1 MPQDDRDHPSRDR
14 EGAVAA
20 RGGSVAG
27 NEPQSDAH
35 RPTAAIHRRM
45 LMSLG
50 GCALAL
56 AAAVAISPLIGPIS
70 ISPLDAWG
78 AILSGDKHT
87 EVYEIVVG
95 LRLPRSLLALLAGST
110 LALCGAVF
118 QAVFRNP
125 LATPY
130 TLGIA
135 SGGSLGALIAIKL
148 GWGAATVLGISMLPA
163 LSLAGSLAVVVAV
176 VFMIRSPSRLS
187 GNELLLAGITMGMF
201 CSAMMMFLTYLAD
214 VSDTYRI
221 IRWMMGTLTASGFE
235 VPMKMLPFLIPAWIG
250 LLTQARSLNQYAL
263 GPELA
268 ATRGVSTARL
278 MIVCVGLASVATAA
292 VVAFCGPIGFVGL
305 IVPHAVR
312 ITLGSDHRIL
322 LPCSALLGGTFLMVC
337 DWGATLLPQLFA
349 ALTDRNV
356 TAAQL
361 PIGVITALVGAPV
374 FLLMLRRRAGQ
385 TR

>member
-1 MPQDDRDHPSRDR
+1 MTTSARKESRTD
-14 EGAVAA
+14 
-20 RGGSVAG
+20 
-27 NEPQSDAH
+27 PP
-35 RPTAAIHRRM
+35 RPTAAINRRM
-45 LMSLG
+45 VTSLA
-50 GCALAL
+50 GCLLAL
-56 AAAVAISPLIGPIS
+56 AVAVAISPMVGYTPIS
-70 ISPLDAWG
+70 LSEAWS
-78 AILSGDKHT
+78 AILSGDQHG
-87 EVYEIVVG
+87 EIYDIMV
-95 LRLPRSLLALLAGST
+95 LYRLPRSLLALLAGST

-135 SGGSLGALIAIKL
+135 SGGSLGALIAINL
-148 GWGAATVLGISMLPA
+148 GLGAATVLGISMLPA

-176 VFMIRSPSRLS
+176 GFMIRSPSRLS

-221 IRWMMGTLTASGFE
+221 IRWMMGTLTAVGFE

-312 ITLGSDHRIL
+312 IALGNDHRIL
-322 LPCSALLGGTFLMVC
+322 LPCSALLGGVFLMVC
-337 DWGATLLPQLFA
+337 DWGATLIPQIFG
-349 ALTDRNV
+349 ALTDRDV

-385 TR
+385 KR

>member
-1 MPQDDRDHPSRDR
+1 MSTIARKKSLTDTQHPTTAINRR
-14 EGAVAA
+14 MATAVAA
-20 RGGSVAG
+20 CLS
-27 NEPQSDAH
+27 
-35 RPTAAIHRRM
+35 
-45 LMSLG
+45 
-50 GCALAL
+50 AL
-56 AAAVAISPLIGPIS
+56 AAAIAISPMIGYIPIS
-70 ISPLDAWG
+70 LSDAWG
-78 AILSGDKHT
+78 AILSGDEHT
-87 EVYEIVVG
+87 EVYNIVVRV
-95 LRLPRSLLALLAGST
+95 RLPRSLLALLAGST

-148 GWGAATVLGISMLPA
+148 GLGAATVLGISMLPV

-176 VFMIRSPSRLS
+176 GFMIRSPSRLS

-214 VSDTYRI
+214 VSDTFQI
-221 IRWMMGTLTASGFE
+221 VRWMMGSLTTIGFD
-235 VPMKMLPFLIPAWIG
+235 VPMMMLPFLVPAWIG
-250 LLTQARSLNQYAL
+250 MLMQARSLNQYDL

-268 ATRGVSTARL
+268 ATRGVSPVRL
-278 MIVCVGLASVATAA
+278 MVVCVGLASVATAA

-322 LPCSALLGGTFLMVC
+322 LPCSALLGGTFLMIC
-337 DWGATLLPQLFA
+337 DWGATLLPQLFG
-349 ALTDRNV
+349 ALADRNV

-385 TR
+385 KRS